1 MNENNRVAEHN
12 SSFYSILHFFF
23 TSLRFNQIQFQF
35 FCLYFYRVP
44 VNSPLMNAILMGLME
59 NFWLNINEVQSIYF
73 IFEDERII
81 FKIVTNDSK

>member
-12 SSFYSILHFFF
+12 SSFYSILHFF
-23 TSLRFNQIQFQF
+23 SLLFVSTKYNSNF